1 MRRMPAGMPR
11 APVDAMTHHRQRQR
25 RTIAMKR
32 SVAFFFTVLILVATS
47 APLAAQQRIFAL
59 VNDEVISGQDVEN
72 RLNLTLVTSGMAP
85 TPENRKRMEPQVL
98 RGLVDEKLQLQE
110 ASRVGVFVT
119 DREVADA
126 IARIEQSNR
135 LAKGQLE
142 AMLKQ
147 SGMGLTPLEQQVR
160 STIAWQKLTQRRLRP
175 QIQVT
180 DEEIDEFQDRLKAR
194 QGAPEFLLSEIFL
207 PMDNPEQ
214 EDDVRQTA
222 LSLIQQMQR
231 GTPFSA
237 IAQQF
242 SRSASASAGGDIGW
256 VQEGQLDGD
265 IEAAVRE
272 LKLGEVTPPVRMPG
286 GFYILGLRARRAI
299 AAAPADEAVVALTQL
314 VFPARTPQELAASE
328 QLAQGARAAIA
339 DCAGLDRLAT
349 ELRIQPPAEPQRLRI
364 AEVNPA
370 VREKVR
376 GLRAGQASE
385 PIRAGATLVV
395 LVACAREEPPSGL
408 PSRDDIEEL
417 LTRQRLEIL
426 SRRYLRDLRR
436 QANVEIRA

>member
-1 MRRMPAGMPR
+1 MTPVPAGMPR
-11 APVDAMTHHRQRQR
+11 APMDAMTPHRQRQR

-32 SVAFFFTVLILVATS
+32 SVACLLALLTLVATS

-142 AMLKQ
+142 VLLKQ
-147 SGMGLTPLEQQVR
+147 SGMGLAPLEQQVR

-272 LKLGEVTPPVRMPG
+272 LKPGEVTPPVRMPG
-286 GFYILGLRARRAI
+286 GVYVLGLRAPRHRCGAGRGSGHRAHPARLPGSDTPGTGCLRAVGAKRTRGDRRLHGTGAPRDRI
-299 AAAPADEAVVALTQL
+299 AHPAPGGAAAPADRRGQSSGPREG
-314 VFPARTPQELAASE
+314 PWSARRS
-328 QLAQGARAAIA
+328 
-339 DCAGLDRLAT
+339 
-349 ELRIQPPAEPQRLRI
+349 
-364 AEVNPA
+364 
-370 VREKVR
+370 
-376 GLRAGQASE
+376 GLRAD
-385 PIRAGATLVV
+385 PRRRDAGGVGRLH
-395 LVACAREEPPSGL
+395 ARG
-408 PSRDDIEEL
+408 
-417 LTRQRLEIL
+417 TA
-426 SRRYLRDLRR
+426 LRP
-436 QANVEIRA
+436 AIA